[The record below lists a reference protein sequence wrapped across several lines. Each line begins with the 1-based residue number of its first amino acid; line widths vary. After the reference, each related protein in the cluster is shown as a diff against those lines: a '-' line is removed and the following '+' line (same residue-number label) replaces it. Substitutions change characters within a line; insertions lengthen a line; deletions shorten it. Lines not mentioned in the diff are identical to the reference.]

1 MLFYHR
7 AYFKII
13 LLCPEILC
21 QGGVTYQRKPVRL
34 YELPIRESLKSHMSY
49 LSAKAITCLLTNTGD
64 KTIIGII
71 NAGEDRMEQTLQQI
85 KTDRTKSRYLRAFKA
100 AFPYTIPVLTGFA
113 ALGIAYGL
121 LMASNGYG
129 VLWAFL
135 MSTIGFGGS
144 VQYAMVPLLTTVF
157 DPLQAF
163 LLSFMINARHLFYG
177 LSMLG
182 KYKGLGKKRFFL
194 IFALCDETFS
204 VVSSVEPPED
214 VEKGLFYFFITFLD
228 YFYWSAATVA
238 GALIGGMI
246 TFDTTGLDFVLTALF
261 VVLFME
267 QMKKKE
273 NRSYGMIGI
282 AGAVVAAMIF
292 GSENMV
298 IPSMIIIMA
307 VLLFMGKSKKTQ
319 KEDA

>member
-1 MLFYHR
+1 
-7 AYFKII
+7 
-13 LLCPEILC
+13 
-21 QGGVTYQRKPVRL
+21 
-34 YELPIRESLKSHMSY
+34 
-49 LSAKAITCLLTNTGD
+49 
-64 KTIIGII
+64 
-71 NAGEDRMEQTLQQI
+71 MEQTLQQI
-85 KTDRTKSRYLRAFKA
+85 KTDRTKGRYLRAFKA

-135 MSTIGFGGS
+135 MSAIGFGGS

-157 DPLQAF
+157 DPFQAF

-228 YFYWSAATVA
+228 YFYWSAATVT

-282 AGAVVAAMIF
+282 AGAVIATMIF

-298 IPSMIIIMA
+298 IPSMFLIMA
-307 VLLFMGKSKKTQ
+307 VLLIMGKSKKIQ

>member
-1 MLFYHR
+1 MN
-7 AYFKII
+7 
-13 LLCPEILC
+13 
-21 QGGVTYQRKPVRL
+21 
-34 YELPIRESLKSHMSY
+34 Y
-49 LSAKAITCLLTNTGD
+49 LSAKAITCLLTNIGD
-64 KTIIGII
+64 KTIIGIMI

-113 ALGIAYGL
+113 VLGIAYGL

-135 MSTIGFGGS
+135 MSAIGFGGS

-214 VEKGLFYFFITFLD
+214 VEKGLFYFFITFLN

>member
-1 MLFYHR
+1 
-7 AYFKII
+7 
-13 LLCPEILC
+13 
-21 QGGVTYQRKPVRL
+21 
-34 YELPIRESLKSHMSY
+34 
-49 LSAKAITCLLTNTGD
+49 
-64 KTIIGII
+64 
-71 NAGEDRMEQTLQQI
+71 MEQTLQQI

-113 ALGIAYGL
+113 VLGIAYGL
-121 LMASNGYG
+121 LMVSNGYG

-135 MSTIGFGGS
+135 MSAIGFGGS

-246 TFDTTGLDFVLTALF
+246 TFDTTGLDFVLTAVICGAVYGADEEKRKQKLWYDRDRRSRD
-261 VVLFME
+261 
-267 QMKKKE
+267 
-273 NRSYGMIGI
+273 RSYDLWIRKHGDSIHDHHY
-282 AGAVVAAMIF
+282 
-292 GSENMV
+292 GSASVYGE
-298 IPSMIIIMA
+298 
-307 VLLFMGKSKKTQ
+307 K
-319 KEDA
+319 

>member
-1 MLFYHR
+1 
-7 AYFKII
+7 
-13 LLCPEILC
+13 
-21 QGGVTYQRKPVRL
+21 
-34 YELPIRESLKSHMSY
+34 
-49 LSAKAITCLLTNTGD
+49 
-64 KTIIGII
+64 
-71 NAGEDRMEQTLQQI
+71 MEQTVQQT
-85 KTDRTKSRYLRAFKA
+85 KTDRIKNRYLRAFKA

-129 VLWAFL
+129 VLWALL
-135 MSTIGFGGS
+135 MSAIGFGGS

-163 LLSFMINARHLFYG
+163 LLNLMINARHLFYG

-204 VVSSVEPPED
+204 VVSSVDPPED
-214 VEKGLFYFFITFLD
+214 VDKGLFYFFITFLD

-246 TFDTTGLDFVLTALF
+246 TFDTTGLDFLLFPDSKEPPKTVLYLGKVLPPAMMGLLVVYCLRNVSIIKSPHGIPELIAIAVI
-261 VVLFME
+261 VVLH
-267 QMKKKE
+267 KWKE
-273 NRSYGMIGI
+273 N
-282 AGAVVAAMIF
+282 
-292 GSENMV
+292 
-298 IPSMIIIMA
+298 
-307 VLLFMGKSKKTQ
+307 VLLSIGAGTVVYMLLVQLVF
-319 KEDA
+319 

>member
-1 MLFYHR
+1 MVLGSFYVAWKSLVKEGLIFNGLIKR
-7 AYFKII
+7 
-13 LLCPEILC
+13 LCI
-21 QGGVTYQRKPVRL
+21 
-34 YELPIRESLKSHMSY
+34 
-49 LSAKAITCLLTNTGD
+49 SAGAVTCLLTNTGD
-64 KTIIGII
+64 KIIIGMIM
-71 NAGEDRMEQTLQQI
+71 NTGEDRMEQTVQQT
-85 KTDRTKSRYLRAFKA
+85 KTDRIKNRYLRAFKA

-129 VLWAFL
+129 VLWALL
-135 MSTIGFGGS
+135 MS
-144 VQYAMVPLLTTVF
+144 A
-157 DPLQAF
+157 AF
-163 LLSFMINARHLFYG
+163 LLNLMINARHLFYG

-204 VVSSVEPPED
+204 VVSSVDPPED
-214 VEKGLFYFFITFLD
+214 VDKGLFYFFITFLD

-282 AGAVVAAMIF
+282 AGAVIATMIF
-292 GSENMV
+292 GAGNMV

-307 VLLFMGKSKKTQ
+307 VLLFMGKSKKIQ
-319 KEDA
+319 KEEA